1 MAEDFDERALEY
13 HRSHPAGK
21 IEVNPT
27 KPLENQRD
35 LALAYSPGV
44 AAACREIVNDPLA
57 ASQMT
62 ARSNLVAV
70 ITNGSA
76 VLGLGDIGPL
86 ASKPVMEGKG
96 VLFKKFAGI
105 DVFDIEI
112 DEKDP
117 DKLIDIIASLE
128 PSFGGINLEDIKAPE
143 CFEIEKRLRER
154 MNIPVFHDD
163 QHGTAIIVAAA
174 VFNGLEVV
182 GKSIDQVRV
191 VTSGAGASA
200 QGCLRMLMNMGL
212 PKENIM
218 LADRQGVIYKGRPG
232 LSDPNKLQY
241 AVETRCRT
249 LTDALQGADIFLGL
263 SGPKL
268 VSQDMIKGMADRPMI
283 FALANPEPEILP
295 EEIKAVRPDALV
307 ATGRSDYPNQVN
319 NVLCFPFIFRGA
331 LDVGATE
338 INEEMKLACSKAIA
352 KVSRM
357 GASDV
362 VRRAYADEPL
372 QFGADYLI
380 PKPFDPRLSV
390 EVSFAAAQAAMD
402 SGVADRPIADMQEY
416 RHHLNRMV
424 FRTGLFM
431 RPLFN
436 RARINPKRVAY
447 TEAENEVVLRAVR
460 DVIEEG
466 LAKPVLIGNR
476 QRIQQKI
483 IEFDLPIEL
492 DTDVEII
499 EYEPSTKEPCDD
511 CTLLEGLKQL
521 KSQQVDALIC
531 GVEGQ
536 SGQQIYKTCE
546 VIGLQEGIGQ
556 MGILNLLVSHKYPL
570 FIANAASDEP
580 DPENIVETTLL
591 TVDVVRNFGFEPRV
605 AMLSYSNY
613 GESSSPSAQRMRK
626 AVALLDEQA
635 RDFEYD
641 GEIQADFALL
651 DVLRKEKYPH
661 SRLDKRANVLIMPGR
676 DAANIAFNL
685 SKVMSDSVG
694 IGPIILGIKQP
705 VYVLTPAATVRRV
718 VNMTALG
725 VVEAQELE
733 CQQTGVCTEYD

>member
-1 MAEDFDERALEY
+1 
-13 HRSHPAGK
+13 
-21 IEVNPT
+21 
-27 KPLENQRD
+27 
-35 LALAYSPGV
+35 
-44 AAACREIVNDPLA
+44 
-57 ASQMT
+57 MT

>member
-546 VIGLQEGIGQ
+546 VIGLQEGLGQ